1 MGEIRGIFFWLTGVY
16 TQPFDTLIAQA
27 LNQTKG
33 MAVNPLALPN
43 FTVQVEGLAT
53 GKIDGLDFC
62 QALNQAAG
70 IKGSPAALR
79 DQILDC
85 ITPNPGVTEATRL
98 LPKHIQR
105 WLVVDLPVEWF
116 EKIAGQLELLTCF
129 VPERIIFLPASKLQR
144 LIPDAF
150 YHLAYRAQLPMQEC
164 LLIDASARR
173 AVQALK
179 HGLSTEIFVD
189 TRRLERTF
197 VMREFIDRPHPVHKP
212 NTSL

>member
-1 MGEIRGIFFWLTGVY
+1 MGEIRGMFFWLSGVC
-16 TQPFDTLIAQA
+16 TQPLLTLLAQA
-27 LNQTKG
+27 LSQGNG
-33 MAVNPLALPN
+33 HPVNPLALPDYDA
-43 FTVQVEGLAT
+43 QVEGLIT
-53 GKIDGLDFC
+53 GKIDGLAFC
-62 QALNQAAG
+62 RELNESAE
-70 IKGSPAALR
+70 IKGDPAGLR
-79 DQILDC
+79 DQILDG
-85 ITPNPGVTEATRL
+85 ITPNPGVVEATRL
-98 LPKHIQR
+98 LPEHIQR
-105 WLVVDLPVEWF
+105 WLVVDLPIDWF
-116 EKIAGQLELLTCF
+116 EKIAGQLELLSCF
-129 VPERIIFLPASKLQR
+129 VPERIIFLPTSKLQR

>member
-16 TQPFDTLIAQA
+16 TQPFHTLIAQA
-27 LNQTKG
+27 LNQTKR
-33 MAVNPLALPN
+33 MAINPLALPN
-43 FTVQVEGLAT
+43 FAVQVEELAT
-53 GKIDGLDFC
+53 GNIDGLAFC
-62 QALNQAAG
+62 QVLNQSAG
-70 IKGSPAALR
+70 IKGGPAALR

-85 ITPNPGVTEATRL
+85 ITPNPGVIEATRK
-98 LPKHIQR
+98 LPEHIQR

-116 EKIAGQLELLTCF
+116 EKIAGQLELLTSF
-129 VPERIIFLPASKLQR
+129 VPERIIFLPTSKLQR

-189 TRRLERTF
+189 TRRLERMF

-212 NTSL
+212 NISL

>member
-1 MGEIRGIFFWLTGVY
+1 MGEIHGIFFWLTGVY
-16 TQPFDTLIAQA
+16 TQPFQTLIAQA
-27 LNQTKG
+27 LIQTKR

-43 FTVQVEGLAT
+43 FAVQVEGLAT
-53 GKIDGLDFC
+53 GKIDGLAFC
-62 QALNQAAG
+62 RELNGSAG
-70 IKGSPAALR
+70 IKGDPAALR
-79 DQILDC
+79 EQILDG
-85 ITPNPGVTEATRL
+85 ITPNPGVVEATRL
-98 LPKHIQR
+98 LPEHIQR
-105 WLVVDLPVEWF
+105 WLVVDLPIDWF

-129 VPERIIFLPASKLQR
+129 VPEQIIFLPTSKLQR

>member
-16 TQPFDTLIAQA
+16 TQPFHIVISQA
-27 LNQTKG
+27 LNQASGRT
-33 MAVNPLALPN
+33 VNPLALPN
-43 FTVQVEGLAT
+43 FVTLVERLIT

-62 QALNQAAG
+62 HELAGSAG

-85 ITPNPGVTEATRL
+85 ITPNPGVIEATIL
-98 LPKHIQR
+98 LPEHIQR
-105 WLVVDLPVEWF
+105 WLVVDLPVDWF
-116 EKIAGQLELLTCF
+116 EHITGQIGLHPCF
-129 VPERIIFLPASKLQR
+129 APKQTVFLSTSDLPQ

-150 YHLAYRAQLPMQEC
+150 YYLAFRAQLTMREC

-173 AVQALK
+173 SVQALN
-179 HGLSTEIFVD
+179 HELSTEIFVD
-189 TRRLERTF
+189 TRRLERMF

-212 NTSL
+212 NISI